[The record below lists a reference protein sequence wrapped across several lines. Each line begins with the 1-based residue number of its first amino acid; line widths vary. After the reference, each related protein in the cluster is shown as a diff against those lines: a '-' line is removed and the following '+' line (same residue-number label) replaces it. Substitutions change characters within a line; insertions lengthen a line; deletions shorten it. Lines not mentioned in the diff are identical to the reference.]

1 MGKRAVFV
9 KPAVLMGAASAAMLA
24 IAVACAAWPGTASA
38 AVRFGLDDPALAARI
53 DAAPLQAFTLDT
65 LWRQARLADPKAAR
79 AATLETLVADRLLA
93 AGARAQWGEAA
104 LLTGQ
109 GVGYAHDVALDDQL
123 AALLRNLYKKELEQA
138 LAQLTGG
145 SLDGLIVA
153 EPVVP
158 AAALDS
164 VFGKQGAL
172 RLDYSL
178 TGAQAEQAKAVPVLA
193 YRLPGGGTGSLSLHD
208 VYRRQNVQGRMALHT
223 RQPGALSQ
231 QARQALGV
239 LAVLDWARSRFGAPA
254 LADLRRALSDQMVVV
269 AVQRLHGI
277 GADTDSGSALLDRL
291 AAQAGR
297 DAIRAYYEQ
306 HRDEFRRIDKIRA
319 RHLRTHDE
327 AAAQAAYAAL
337 KGGADF
343 AAVARRVSIAPNAG
357 QGGDLGWIDA
367 AGKTGWLQ
375 QLAFAH
381 APGEVSRPV
390 RTPVGPHDKATW
402 EIVLVEQRVDGY
414 QPPDA
419 ESVRY
424 VASRAIARRT
434 AIAQLAALRER
445 VVREADIELNHG
457 LLDAP
462 LRVLEP
468 SP

>member
-1 MGKRAVFV
+1 MLV
-9 KPAVLMGAASAAMLA
+9 AAFAGT
-24 IAVACAAWPGTASA
+24 VACAALSATASA
-38 AVRFGLDDPALAARI
+38 AVRFGVDDPALAARI
-53 DAAPLQAFTLDT
+53 DAAPLHASTLDT

-79 AATLETLVADRLLA
+79 AATLETLVAERLLA
-93 AGARAQWGEAA
+93 ARARAQWGEAA

-123 AALLRNLYKKELEQA
+123 AALLRNLYRKDLEQA
-138 LAQLTGG
+138 LAQLPGG

-158 AAALDS
+158 AAALDAI
-164 VFGKQGAL
+164 FGKPGAL

-193 YRLPGGGTGSLSLHD
+193 YRLPGGGTGTLSLHD
-208 VYRRQNVQGRMALHT
+208 VYRRQNVQGRIALHT
-223 RQPGALSQ
+223 RQSGALPQ
-231 QARQALGV
+231 QVRQALGV
-239 LAVLDWARSRFGAPA
+239 LAVLDWAQNRFGEAA
-254 LADLRRALSDQMVVV
+254 LADLRRALSDQAVVV
-269 AVQRLHGI
+269 ALQRLHGI

-291 AAQAGR
+291 AAQADR
-297 DAIRAYYEQ
+297 DAIRAYYDQ
-306 HRDEFRRIDKIRA
+306 HRDEFRRIDKVKA

-327 AAAQAAYAAL
+327 AAAQQAYAAL

-343 AAVARRVSIAPNAG
+343 AVVARKVSIAGNAA

-390 RTPVGPHDKATW
+390 RAPVGPHDKATW
-402 EIVLVEQRVDGY
+402 EIVLVEQRVEGH
-414 QPPDA
+414 QPPEA

-445 VVREADIELNHG
+445 MVREADIELNRT

-462 LRVLEP
+462 LRALEP